1 MKVKIIILRMMLVAC
16 FAATA
21 WMLTGCKSNTPVTRG
36 MKAMTTKY
44 NIYFNGNEAYK
55 EGVTAMEEGHENEYS
70 QRIALHPVYAL
81 VGKDEPMANA
91 QFDRAIE
98 KCKIAVQ
105 RRSITDKPRRRAK
118 NTPAQKLFMQ
128 RGEYNPFM
136 HNVWLLNGKALF
148 YKGDFTSAAA
158 TFDYVARHFNWKKY
172 AVIEAHIWAA
182 RVYAVQ
188 GFSFDAETELG
199 MVIPAKQYTSQTD
212 LSKLPAY
219 KDLPRDLR
227 QAFSLAQAEILLS
240 RPETAVQAAEYLQ
253 AGKGAFPTSAQRL
266 RTDYLIAQL
275 LEERGDHEQA
285 YKLYGKLGHRGK
297 DYQLQFN
304 AKMARIGVMAQES
317 GKLHQAEKQLN
328 HMRYQYRNEEYLD
341 QIYHG
346 LGNIALMQNDTAK
359 AILQLEKAI
368 EKSKRKGLDMAAAAL
383 RLGEVAF
390 EQEDYV
396 RAQKAYSTAMGI
408 IDKKYKGYEQIAKLS
423 AVLDEL
429 QTHAETVHLQDSLLV
444 LAELPKEELDKVIDQ
459 IIKDLKKAEK
469 EAEDQERL
477 AEYEE
482 NRSVQTDPL
491 APAQSSQPTVGK
503 RDDSWYFYN
512 PTLLADGKREFQ
524 RLWGNRKNEDN
535 WRRKNK
541 TETVAFDDIQD
552 EAEGENSGNTPE
564 QILAQRM
571 SAERDSLSNNT
582 SGNLAETATYAPDS
596 LSETASDPHEPAYYL
611 AQIPFSE
618 EQKIASNQLIE
629 EGLFNMGVIIN
640 EKLENFPLSIKTF
653 ADLEKRYPE
662 SGHRLDM
669 YYAIYLMYMRMSE
682 MAAREGNTLAQNQHK
697 ANAESWR
704 KKLVAAFPESDYG
717 VALTDPN
724 YVQTLREMTTQQDAL
739 YKQTYSAYL
748 AHHTDTVHANN
759 DFVQTKW
766 PLSPL
771 MPKFLFLDALSY
783 VQDGDGEAY
792 RQALENLTTNYP
804 ESDVS
809 PLASLMLKGVKE
821 GRQLQLGSTMKSMAW
836 STSLRGINEDGS
848 VIDSSMIFSDA
859 EDVPHLL
866 LLAFKTDSLEMGRN
880 NLLFEIAKFNFENY
894 LVKDFDLEFIDT
906 GNGLTVLVISGFS
919 DLYELEDYHDRL
931 EASPALQLPSTLTQ
945 IDISDDNFRLLL
957 QGRTFEEYFEWIEG
971 LDGTEEEESA
981 K

>member
-1 MKVKIIILRMMLVAC
+1 MLVAC
-16 FAATA
+16 FTATVL
-21 WMLTGCKSNTPVTRG
+21 MLAGCKSNTPVTRG

-55 EGVTAMEEGHENEYS
+55 EGVAAMEEGHENKYS
-70 QRIALHPVYAL
+70 QRIALHPIYEL
-81 VGKDEPMANA
+81 VGLEEPVANA

-105 RRSITDKPRRRAK
+105 RRSITNKPRRRAR

-136 HNVWLLNGKALF
+136 HNVWLLNGKAQF

-158 TFDYVARHFNWKKY
+158 TFDYVARHFNWKKF

-188 GFSFDAETELG
+188 GFSFDAEAELG
-199 MVIPAKQYTSQTD
+199 MVIPAKQYTSQAD
-212 LSKLPAY
+212 LSKLPSY
-219 KDLPRDLR
+219 KDLPRDLK

-240 RPETAVQAAEYLQ
+240 RPETATQAVEYLR
-253 AGKGAFPTSAQRL
+253 AGRGAFPTSAQRL

-285 YKLYGKLGHRGK
+285 YKLYGKLGHSGR

-304 AKMARIGVMAQES
+304 AKMARIGVMAQER
-317 GKLHQAEKQLN
+317 GKLNQAEKQLN
-328 HMRYQYRNEEYLD
+328 RMRHQYRNEEYLD
-341 QIYHG
+341 QIYHR
-346 LGNIALMQNDTAK
+346 LGDIALMQNDTAK
-359 AILQLEKAI
+359 AISLLENAI

-396 RAQKAYSTAMGI
+396 RAQKAYGTAMGI

-429 QTHAETVHLQDSLLV
+429 QTHAETVHLQDSLLE
-444 LAELPKEELDKVIDQ
+444 LAVLPKEELDKVIDQ
-459 IIKDLKKAEK
+459 IIKELIKAEK

-482 NRSVQTDPL
+482 NRAGQADPL
-491 APAQSSQPTVGK
+491 APGLPSQPTVGK
-503 RDDSWYFYN
+503 KDNSWYFYN

-541 TETVAFDDIQD
+541 TETVSIGNTQD
-552 EAEGENSGNTPE
+552 EADEASQNASPE
-564 QILAQRM
+564 QRLAQRM
-571 SAERDSLSNNT
+571 SAERDSLNNSLSDDQLQA
-582 SGNLAETATYAPDS
+582 SGGLADS
-596 LSETASDPHEPAYYL
+596 LSAEVSDPHEPAYYL
-611 AQIPFSE
+611 AQIPFGE
-618 EQKIASNQLIE
+618 EEKIASNQLIE
-629 EGLFNMGVIIN
+629 EGLYNMGVIIN

-653 ADLEKRYPE
+653 VGLEKRYPE
-662 SGHRLDM
+662 SEHRLDM

-682 MAAREGNTLAQNQHK
+682 KANREGNAIARNQHK
-697 ANAESWR
+697 ANAENWR
-704 KKLVAAFPESDYG
+704 KKLVETFPESDYG
-717 VALTDPN
+717 IALKDPN
-724 YVQTLREMTTQQDAL
+724 YVQTLREMTTRQDSL

-748 AHHTDTVHANN
+748 AHHTDTVHANY

-771 MPKFLFLDALSY
+771 MPKVLVLDALSY

-804 ESDVS
+804 E
-809 PLASLMLKGVKE
+809 ARHRSL
-821 GRQLQLGSTMKSMAW
+821 
-836 STSLRGINEDGS
+836 
-848 VIDSSMIFSDA
+848 
-859 EDVPHLL
+859 
-866 LLAFKTDSLEMGRN
+866 DSL
-880 NLLFEIAKFNFENY
+880 
-894 LVKDFDLEFIDT
+894 
-906 GNGLTVLVISGFS
+906 S
-919 DLYELEDYHDRL
+919 
-931 EASPALQLPSTLTQ
+931 
-945 IDISDDNFRLLL
+945 
-957 QGRTFEEYFEWIEG
+957 
-971 LDGTEEEESA
+971 
-981 K
+981 

>member
-1 MKVKIIILRMMLVAC
+1 MLVAC
-16 FAATA
+16 FTATVL
-21 WMLTGCKSNTPVTRG
+21 MLAGCKSNTPVTRG

-55 EGVTAMEEGHENEYS
+55 EGVAAMEESHENKYS
-70 QRIALHPVYAL
+70 QRIALHPIYEL
-81 VGKDEPMANA
+81 VGLEEPVANA
-91 QFDRAIE
+91 QFDRTIE

-105 RRSITDKPRRRAK
+105 RRSITNKPRRRAR

-136 HNVWLLNGKALF
+136 HNVWLLNGKAQF

-158 TFDYVARHFNWKKY
+158 TFDYVVRHFNWKKF

-188 GFSFDAETELG
+188 GFSFDAEAELG

-219 KDLPRDLR
+219 KDLPRDLK

-240 RPETAVQAAEYLQ
+240 RPETATQAVEYLR
-253 AGKGAFPTSAQRL
+253 AGRGAFPTSAQRL

-285 YKLYGKLGHRGK
+285 YKLYGKLGHSGR

-304 AKMARIGVMAQES
+304 AKMARIGVMAQER
-317 GKLHQAEKQLN
+317 GKLNQAEKQLN
-328 HMRYQYRNEEYLD
+328 RMRHQYRNEEYLD
-341 QIYHG
+341 QIYHR
-346 LGNIALMQNDTAK
+346 LGDIALMQNDTAK
-359 AILQLEKAI
+359 AISLLENAI

-396 RAQKAYSTAMGI
+396 RAQKAYGTAMGI

-429 QTHAETVHLQDSLLV
+429 QTHAETVHLQDSLLE
-444 LAELPKEELDKVIDQ
+444 LAVLPKEELDKVIDQ
-459 IIKDLKKAEK
+459 VIKELIKAEK

-482 NRSVQTDPL
+482 NRAGQTDPL
-491 APAQSSQPTVGK
+491 APEQPSQPTVGK
-503 RDDSWYFYN
+503 KDNSWYFYN

-541 TETVAFDDIQD
+541 TETVSIDNTQD
-552 EAEGENSGNTPE
+552 EADEASQNASPE
-564 QILAQRM
+564 QLLAQRM
-571 SAERDSLSNNT
+571 SAERDSLNNSLSDDQLQA
-582 SGNLAETATYAPDS
+582 SGGLADS
-596 LSETASDPHEPAYYL
+596 LSAEVSDPHEPAYYL

-618 EQKIASNQLIE
+618 EEKIASNQLIE
-629 EGLFNMGVIIN
+629 EGLYNMGVIIN

-653 ADLEKRYPE
+653 VGLEKRYPE
-662 SGHRLDM
+662 SEHRLDM

-682 MAAREGNTLAQNQHK
+682 KANREGNAIARNQHK
-697 ANAESWR
+697 ANAENWR
-704 KKLVAAFPESDYG
+704 KKLVESFPESDYG
-717 VALTDPN
+717 IALKDPN
-724 YVQTLREMTTQQDAL
+724 YVQTLREMTTRQDSL

-748 AHHTDTVHANN
+748 AHHTDTVHANYN
-759 DFVQTKW
+759 FVQKNW
-766 PLSPL
+766 PLCPL
-771 MPKFLFLDALSY
+771 MPKFLFLEALSY

-821 GRQLQLGSTMKSMAW
+821 GRQLQLGSTMKGMAW
-836 STSLRGINEDGS
+836 STSLRGVSEDGS
-848 VIDSSMIFSDA
+848 VIDSTMVFSDA

-866 LLAFKTDSLEMGRN
+866 LLAFKSDSLEMGKN

-931 EASPALQLPSTLTQ
+931 EASPTLQLPSTLTQ

-957 QGRTFEEYFEWIEG
+957 QGRTFEEYFEWVEG
-971 LDGTEEEESA
+971 LDGALDEDDEGTA
-981 K
+981 I

>member
-1 MKVKIIILRMMLVAC
+1 MLVAC
-16 FAATA
+16 FTATVL
-21 WMLTGCKSNTPVTRG
+21 MLAGCKSNTPVTRG

-55 EGVTAMEEGHENEYS
+55 EGVAAMEEGHENKYS
-70 QRIALHPVYAL
+70 QRIALHPIYEL
-81 VGKDEPMANA
+81 VGLEEPVANA

-105 RRSITDKPRRRAK
+105 RRSITNKPRRRAR

-136 HNVWLLNGKALF
+136 HNVWLLNGKAQF

-158 TFDYVARHFNWKKY
+158 TFDYVARHFNWKKF

-188 GFSFDAETELG
+188 GFSFDAEAELG
-199 MVIPAKQYTSQTD
+199 MVIPAKQYTSQAD
-212 LSKLPAY
+212 LSKLPSY
-219 KDLPRDLR
+219 KDLPRDLK

-240 RPETAVQAAEYLQ
+240 RPETATQAVEYLR
-253 AGKGAFPTSAQRL
+253 AGRGAFPTSAQRL

-285 YKLYGKLGHRGK
+285 YKLYGKLGHSGR

-304 AKMARIGVMAQES
+304 AKMARIGVMAQER
-317 GKLHQAEKQLN
+317 GKLNQAEKQLN
-328 HMRYQYRNEEYLD
+328 RMRHQYRNEEYLD
-341 QIYHG
+341 QIYHR
-346 LGNIALMQNDTAK
+346 LGDIALMQNDTAK
-359 AILQLEKAI
+359 AISLLENAI

-396 RAQKAYSTAMGI
+396 RAQKAYGTAMGI

-429 QTHAETVHLQDSLLV
+429 QTHAETVHLQDSLLE
-444 LAELPKEELDKVIDQ
+444 LAVLPKEELDKVIDQ
-459 IIKDLKKAEK
+459 IIKELIKAEK

-482 NRSVQTDPL
+482 NRAGQADPL
-491 APAQSSQPTVGK
+491 APGLPSQPTVGK
-503 RDDSWYFYN
+503 KDNSWYFYN

-541 TETVAFDDIQD
+541 TETVSIGNTQD
-552 EAEGENSGNTPE
+552 EADEASQNASPE
-564 QILAQRM
+564 QRLAQRM
-571 SAERDSLSNNT
+571 SAERDSLNNSLSDDQLQA
-582 SGNLAETATYAPDS
+582 SGGLADS
-596 LSETASDPHEPAYYL
+596 LSAEVSDPHEPAYYL
-611 AQIPFSE
+611 AQIPFGE
-618 EQKIASNQLIE
+618 EEKIASNQLIE
-629 EGLFNMGVIIN
+629 EGLYNMGVIIN

-653 ADLEKRYPE
+653 VGLEKRYPE
-662 SGHRLDM
+662 SEHRLDM

-682 MAAREGNTLAQNQHK
+682 KANREGNAIARNQHK
-697 ANAESWR
+697 ANAENWR
-704 KKLVAAFPESDYG
+704 KKLVETFPESDYG
-717 VALTDPN
+717 IALKDPN
-724 YVQTLREMTTQQDAL
+724 YVQTLREMTTRQDSL

-748 AHHTDTVHANN
+748 AHHTDTVHANY

-804 ESDVS
+804 E
-809 PLASLMLKGVKE
+809 ARHRSL
-821 GRQLQLGSTMKSMAW
+821 
-836 STSLRGINEDGS
+836 
-848 VIDSSMIFSDA
+848 
-859 EDVPHLL
+859 
-866 LLAFKTDSLEMGRN
+866 DSL
-880 NLLFEIAKFNFENY
+880 
-894 LVKDFDLEFIDT
+894 
-906 GNGLTVLVISGFS
+906 S
-919 DLYELEDYHDRL
+919 
-931 EASPALQLPSTLTQ
+931 
-945 IDISDDNFRLLL
+945 
-957 QGRTFEEYFEWIEG
+957 
-971 LDGTEEEESA
+971 
-981 K
+981 